1 MHLRALT
8 HSSVCSVISD
18 LSMQDRNAPKAK
30 DMNQRF
36 LLLPT
41 APEGI
46 LRHSFLFTSNIQ
58 IMTTLET
65 GMEPSSMSLS
75 TTVPF
80 QHSPGRHT
88 TVYFNAWN
96 NMSQIK
102 VLLHHF
108 NVMCLIYLLQR
119 FSCNG
124 TVNINLLRWTFA
136 PEAIWS
142 KSQTETLGLNKNSKW
157 LLVAY

>member
-46 LRHSFLFTSNIQ
+46 LRHYFLFTSNIQ

-65 GMEPSSMSLS
+65 CMEPSSMSLS

-80 QHSPGRHT
+80 QHSPGRHI

-96 NMSQIK
+96 NMSQRK

-108 NVMCLIYLLQR
+108 NMLFVWYIYFSASAVMGQLTSICWGELLLLKLYGQKAKQR
-119 FSCNG
+119 HWDWIRIQNDC
-124 TVNINLLRWTFA
+124 
-136 PEAIWS
+136 
-142 KSQTETLGLNKNSKW
+142 
-157 LLVAY
+157 